1 MSINYGIGDA
11 LAVVNLIE
19 RVVVELR
26 AYRDAPRHFQHLAVE
41 LQLLQRALHRLLEI
55 EPCDDSDLQQ
65 LEEIKAIA
73 THCRQ
78 PLLDFINKMR
88 PSETYLGPIRSTGTL
103 SSIGKR
109 LHWSLLRRKDVEGLR
124 QAAISELTAINML
137 LAVQQLDSIRK
148 LISAHDEARS
158 SATQLREFCS
168 VSEEYFVTT
177 MEIMK
182 QMRKTS
188 GVVEQ
193 FSDVISRRLAI
204 HDQSTHQINKDV
216 TAISTSLS
224 SLTVCTRSV
233 SKLTRG
239 MEGYILRVLRT
250 VVSLASDL
258 GKVVVMIGHLSK
270 RFAKKFASQ
279 G

>member
-26 AYRDAPRHFQHLAVE
+26 AYRDAPKHFQHLALE
-41 LQLLQRALHRLLEI
+41 LQLLQRALRRLLEI
-55 EPCDDSDLQQ
+55 EPCDNSDLQQ

-73 THCRQ
+73 MHCRQ

-88 PSETYLGPIRSTGTL
+88 PSEPYLGPIGLTGTL

-109 LHWSLLRRKDVEGLR
+109 LHWSLLTRKDVEGLR
-124 QAAISELTAINML
+124 QAAISEMTAINML

-148 LISAHDEARS
+148 LTSAHDQART
-158 SATQLREFCS
+158 SATQVRDFCS

-177 MEIMK
+177 MGLMN
-182 QMRKTS
+182 QMRRTS
-188 GVVEQ
+188 GAVEQ
-193 FSDVISRRLAI
+193 FSDIISRRLTI
-204 HDQSTHQINKDV
+204 HDRSIHQIDEDV
-216 TAISTSLS
+216 TAVSASLS
-224 SLTVCTRSV
+224 SLTACSRSV
-233 SKLTRG
+233 SKFTRS
-239 MEGYILRVLRT
+239 MEGYILRILRT

-258 GKVVVMIGHLSK
+258 GKVVVMVGHLSK
-270 RFAKKFASQ
+270 SFAKKYASQ